1 MQTTARYTPQHNG
14 VAERKNQTIMNMA
27 RTLLKE
33 KSLSNRFWA
42 EAVACTVYLLNRSPT
57 TSLKIKVL
65 QEAWSGTKLNV
76 VHLRTFGC
84 IAYTHIPSKLG
95 KKLDDISEKCIFI
108 GYNET
113 SKAYRI
119 YNTISKKL
127 ILSRDVKFLENQ
139 LWNKSENQQMDSQN
153 PLLPSP
159 KNAECSG
166 QPIPQSAPPRL

>member
-1 MQTTARYTPQHNG
+1 MQTTARYTPQQNG

-42 EAVACTVYLLNRSPT
+42 EAVACSVYLLNRSPT
-57 TSLKIKVL
+57 TKLKLKVP

-84 IAYTHIPSKLG
+84 IAYAHRPFVLR
-95 KKLDDISEKCIFI
+95 KKIDDKSEKCIFTR
-108 GYNET
+108 YSET

-119 YNTISKKL
+119 YNPITKKL
-127 ILSRDVKFLENQ
+127 ILSRDVKFMENQ
-139 LWNKSENQQMDSQN
+139 LWNDS
-153 PLLPSP
+153 
-159 KNAECSG
+159 
-166 QPIPQSAPPRL
+166 